1 MRAGLRFKMILLTGG
16 LMLSPVMALA
26 QETTAPA
33 TTNTPATDAIGPR
46 ELQGF
51 SLPGTKTQPAAPAPA
66 PTTAA
71 PPPAA
76 RTQEPA
82 TIASAPQRQAS
93 QRTAT
98 NRPASVQTVTAQP
111 TPSQPTPSQPL
122 SAAPTLASQAPPA
135 GPAVSQAALPAVA
148 EPVSTPP
155 LVPRE
160 ALSFL
165 PWLIA
170 ALALA
175 GGIAFLLWQRR
186 PRDAYA
192 SGPEFDLFVPPQP
205 APPLRPAP
213 ELAAGPNEPILPP
226 VPAAPKP
233 KPAAASGIVASRLRP
248 SLEIDVQPMRCVI
261 DEDQVMIEF
270 ELDLFNA
277 GAAPARAV
285 LAEAS
290 LFNPGATQEH
300 ELGVFFANPVGAG
313 NRIEA
318 IPPMKRITLTS
329 QVVAPRGSIQE
340 FDVGGRKSF
349 VPVIAFNTLY
359 EWSGGK
365 GQTSASYLIG
375 RETGHDK
382 LGPLHLDNGMREYR
396 AVGARPLPSVLRT

>member
-1 MRAGLRFKMILLTGG
+1 MRAGLRFRTILLTGG
-16 LMLSPVMALA
+16 LMLSATSAFA

-33 TTNTPATDAIGPR
+33 TTNAPATDAIGPR

-51 SLPGTKTQPAAPAPA
+51 SLPGTKTQPATPAPAPA
-66 PTTAA
+66 TAA
-71 PPPAA
+71 PPPSAA
-76 RTQEPA
+76 GREPA
-82 TIASAPQRQAS
+82 TTVSPPQRQAT
-93 QRTAT
+93 QRPTT
-98 NRPASVQTVTAQP
+98 NRPASTQTVTAAQP
-111 TPSQPTPSQPL
+111 TPSQPA
-122 SAAPTLASQAPPA
+122 SAATTLPPQAVPA
-135 GPAVSQAALPAVA
+135 GPAVSQTALPEVA
-148 EPVSTPP
+148 EPVSTPA
-155 LVPRE
+155 LVPVRG
-160 ALSFL
+160 LSFL

-170 ALALA
+170 AFALA

-186 PRDAYA
+186 PREAYA

-205 APPLRPAP
+205 APSLQPTPKPAAAP
-213 ELAAGPNEPILPP
+213 ESTLPP

-233 KPAAASGIVASRLRP
+233 KPAVASGIVASRLRP

-261 DEDQVMIEF
+261 DEDQVVIEF
-270 ELDLFNA
+270 ELELFNA

-300 ELGVFFANPVGAG
+300 DLGVFFANPVGAG
-313 NRIEA
+313 NRIDA

-329 QVVAPRGSIQE
+329 QVVAPRGSVQE

-375 RETGHDK
+375 RETGYDK